1 MRELH
6 ASISKRSYLTQ
17 IQAYVPSIELAD
29 LEPAPAGVRAQALD
43 RAGRLVDDFVLQD
56 EGRVFLVR
64 DAPSPAA
71 TSSLAIA
78 ERVVAQA
85 SGEEALAL
93 APPAPTVDQH
103 PTVFHRPALGS
114 PADPVAIID
123 RMVPND
129 LGGSGVDR

>member
-1 MRELH
+1 MRSSPCRYEGYRRRDINPIDLARIAGWPGTWRLLRQHWRQGVRELH

-43 RAGRLVDDFVLQD
+43 RAGRLIDDFVLQD

-64 DAPSPAA
+64 NAPSPAA

-78 ERVVAQA
+78 DGSSRRHQA
-85 SGEEALAL
+85 KK
-93 APPAPTVDQH
+93 H
-103 PTVFHRPALGS
+103 
-114 PADPVAIID
+114 
-123 RMVPND
+123 
-129 LGGSGVDR
+129 